1 MKIKNNK
8 GLIRVLLSEQK
19 DKGLLS
25 LDFFENYFNEDCDKY
40 LKYLKETG
48 TISDLNE
55 LYDFARDMECR
66 PSYVLRLMY
75 EENPNNIVDKIIR
88 QIRYDYIDGMIYLN
102 KEDLIDML
110 VPDWLWTV
118 VFDDYDNYD
127 PFDMDDLELDE
138 FLNDREKKIIEDEPK
153 LKESAKNALMWAQVR
168 EWKDRI
174 LNTVM
179 NAIKE
184 HFKTDKIFFD
194 EGSKGDLLIKFK
206 GRRYIEDTV
215 KKWFEFEED
224 KYLDEI
230 FDCSSVTCLYSLM
243 INNLE
248 GFEKIEPEG
257 IFMYENYDLK
267 KVEEYFHELF
277 KEEIG

>member
-1 MKIKNNK
+1 
-8 GLIRVLLSEQK
+8 
-19 DKGLLS
+19 
-25 LDFFENYFNEDCDKY
+25 
-40 LKYLKETG
+40 
-48 TISDLNE
+48 
-55 LYDFARDMECR
+55 
-66 PSYVLRLMY
+66 
-75 EENPNNIVDKIIR
+75 
-88 QIRYDYIDGMIYLN
+88 
-102 KEDLIDML
+102 
-110 VPDWLWTV
+110 
-118 VFDDYDNYD
+118 
-127 PFDMDDLELDE
+127 
-138 FLNDREKKIIEDEPK
+138 
-153 LKESAKNALMWAQVR
+153 
-168 EWKDRI
+168 
-174 LNTVM
+174 M

-267 KVEEYFHELF
+267 KSRRVFS
-277 KEEIG
+277 

>member
-1 MKIKNNK
+1 
-8 GLIRVLLSEQK
+8 
-19 DKGLLS
+19 
-25 LDFFENYFNEDCDKY
+25 
-40 LKYLKETG
+40 
-48 TISDLNE
+48 
-55 LYDFARDMECR
+55 
-66 PSYVLRLMY
+66 MY

-118 VFDDYDNYD
+118 VFDDNDNYD

-230 FDCSSVTCLYSLM
+230 FDCSSITCLYSLM

-257 IFMYENYDLK
+257 IFIYENYDLK